1 MSPIQIILISGVV
14 FITLYLYLRL
24 RSNLVDAILI
34 FLFFG
39 GAIFFIVFPDA
50 TTTIAQRLG
59 VKRGVNLVF
68 YVTIL
73 FLFFLIL
80 KLYSRIRKLEKKF
93 TEMVRDKGVE
103 KAEYLQKKRL
113 DK

>member
-24 RSNLVDAILI
+24 RSNLIDAILI
-34 FLFFG
+34 FLFCG

-50 TTTIAQRLG
+50 TTDIAQRVG

-93 TEMVRDKGVE
+93 TELVRDKSVE
-103 KAEYLQKKRL
+103 KAEFL
-113 DK
+113 DKK

>member
-14 FITLYLYLRL
+14 FITFYLYLRL
-24 RSNLVDAILI
+24 RSNLIDAMLI
-34 FLFFG
+34 FLFCG
-39 GAIFFIVFPDA
+39 GAIFFIVFPDS
-50 TTTIAQRLG
+50 TTAIAHRLG
-59 VKRGVNLVF
+59 VNRGINLVF

-93 TEMVRDKGVE
+93 TDLVRDKSVE
-103 KAEYLQKKRL
+103 NAEFLEKK
-113 DK
+113 

>member
-1 MSPIQIILISGVV
+1 
-14 FITLYLYLRL
+14 
-24 RSNLVDAILI
+24 
-34 FLFFG
+34 
-39 GAIFFIVFPDA
+39 
-50 TTTIAQRLG
+50 

-93 TEMVRDKGVE
+93 TEMVRDKGME
-103 KAEYLQKKRL
+103 KTEFLQKKQSSE
-113 DK
+113 

>member
-14 FITLYLYLRL
+14 FITLYLYIRL
-24 RSNLVDAILI
+24 RSSLIDAILI

-39 GAIFFIVFPDA
+39 GAIFFILFPDA
-50 TTTIAQRLG
+50 TTEIAQRLG
-59 VKRGVNLVF
+59 VRRGVNLVF

-103 KAEYLQKKRL
+103 KVEYLKEE
-113 DK
+113 